1 MSEIVYHEQN
11 EHERFVK
18 GMPPSPELILEDLPW
33 ADPLSD
39 DPEEDRRLTQKQV
52 MAANAALLPAGFG
65 GVPQSAP
72 DALDACTAVVATNS
86 ATLTR

>member
-1 MSEIVYHEQN
+1 MSEIVYHEQH

-18 GMPPSPELILEDLPW
+18 EMPPSPELILEDLPW

-52 MAANAALLPAGFG
+52 MAANAAYYRQVLAEYRKVHP
-65 GVPQSAP
+65 
-72 DALDACTAVVATNS
+72 
-86 ATLTR
+86 TLWMHVLRWWQRIRQR